1 MGARQRHYLS
11 QAGKRD
17 GGERGIGLHAKQQL
31 DRLGRGMMGEQE
43 TNYNQQEKLLLESN
57 YEVKNL
63 IKELEQRQDEAKA
76 Q

>member
-1 MGARQRHYLS
+1 
-11 QAGKRD
+11 
-17 GGERGIGLHAKQQL
+17 
-31 DRLGRGMMGEQE
+31 MMGEQE